1 MILQKGTPAPDFDLH
16 ATPDQK
22 LRLSD
27 FKGKRVILA
36 FYPADWSPVC
46 SDQMALYNETLKYF
60 HKSNAEILGISVD
73 SKWCHMAFSQS
84 RKLHFPLLADFE
96 PKGDISMKYGAYNEL
111 GGECR
116 RALFVIDEEG
126 IIQWS
131 YLSPD
136 GINPGADGILDALEE
151 MENSKIKT

>member
-1 MILQKGTPAPDFDLH
+1 MILSKGNLAPDFDLF

-22 LRLSD
+22 LSLTNLR
-27 FKGKRVILA
+27 GKRVILA

-46 SDQMALYNETLKYF
+46 SDQMALYNETLRFFNKF
-60 HKSNAEILGISVD
+60 NAQVIGISVD
-73 SKWCHMAFSQS
+73 SKWCHMAFSES
-84 RKLHFPLLADFE
+84 RNLNFPLLSDFE
-96 PKGDISMKYGAYNEL
+96 PKGAISKLYGAYNEKE
-111 GGECR
+111 GESK

-136 GINPGADGILDALEE
+136 AINPGADGILEALEE
-151 MENSKIKT
+151 MSHINI